1 MRSDQRARPLEGLD
15 TRLARPAWGSRTGT
29 SFVELLVVMVI
40 MTVAVGIFAATVTSN
55 ARQRSHNREMVVAS
69 EAARSII
76 ETMRGLEFEEL
87 YARFNVDTSDDP
99 ESGDSPGPWFQV
111 QGLQPL
117 SSSTSGFQ
125 GMIHLPEHLRPDG
138 GSELR
143 EDLID
148 SELGMPRDLTGDN
161 LIDGADHA
169 QDYMILPV
177 RVRVEWRGHGGE
189 RSFELV
195 TLMTEFS

>member
-1 MRSDQRARPLEGLD
+1 
-15 TRLARPAWGSRTGT
+15 
-29 SFVELLVVMVI
+29 
-40 MTVAVGIFAATVTSN
+40 
-55 ARQRSHNREMVVAS
+55 
-69 EAARSII
+69 
-76 ETMRGLEFEEL
+76 MRGLEFEEL

-177 RVRVEWRGHGGE
+177 RVRVEWRGHCGE